1 MDKATSRRGP
11 TGKQTTFGGLVLAF
25 VIALYAYGQPILNER
40 MGWNL
45 PALPKTSSTEVAEAK
60 TATKTVSQPKSAE
73 PSTSTN
79 ADAAKPTEPERE
91 IAVPTPTKTLAPKTD
106 PPKSQPGP
114 LADRAPA
121 STTKPASTPPETG
134 SETKPKP
141 KPTVGKP
148 DVPAP
153 KIKPTIKPAPA
164 NDPNLLYGL
173 LKDLGDERYLSP
185 AGLLFT
191 RGGAEGHR
199 LDHLER
205 HTVDDPQRPGKHG
218 VFDGGMEGALATIER
233 AYERALTGAKTTKE
247 VEDGRTIY
255 TVDMG
260 SRVGF
265 IGGRDGNR
273 KNKPMARR
281 VKMVLDK
288 DRVITAYPL

>member
-1 MDKATSRRGP
+1 MTETMDKVTPRRGP

-25 VIALYAYGQPILNER
+25 VIALYSFAQPILNER
-40 MGWNL
+40 LGWKL
-45 PALPKTSSTEVAEAK
+45 PALPKTGSAEFSETK

-73 PSTSTN
+73 P
-79 ADAAKPTEPERE
+79 
-91 IAVPTPTKTLAPKTD
+91 ITKTDLS
-106 PPKSQPGP
+106 KSKPGP
-114 LADRAPA
+114 LKDRPVA
-121 STTKPASTPPETG
+121 SPTKPEATPPKTN

-141 KPTVGKP
+141 TVGTQDAPAPSTKPT
-148 DVPAP
+148 
-153 KIKPTIKPAPA
+153 IKPTIKPVPA
-164 NDPNLLYGL
+164 NDPNLRYGL
-173 LKDLGDERYLSP
+173 LKDLGDERYVSP
-185 AGLLFT
+185 AGLMFT

-218 VFDGGMEGALATIER
+218 VFDGGMEGALATIDR

-247 VEDGRTIY
+247 VEEGRTIY

-260 SRVGF
+260 SRVGY

-273 KNKPMARR
+273 QNKPMAQR

>member
-25 VIALYAYGQPILNER
+25 LIALYTYAQPILNER

-45 PALPKTSSTEVAEAK
+45 PAMPKTGSTEVAESK

-73 PSTSTN
+73 PSTK
-79 ADAAKPTEPERE
+79 A
-91 IAVPTPTKTLAPKTD
+91 
-106 PPKSQPGP
+106 
-114 LADRAPA
+114 
-121 STTKPASTPPETG
+121 ASTPPKTS

-141 KPTVGKP
+141 NPTVGKQ
-148 DVPAP
+148 DAPAS
-153 KIKPTIKPAPA
+153 KVKPTIKPAPA
-164 NDPNLLYGL
+164 SDPNLLYGL

-205 HTVDDPQRPGKHG
+205 HTADDPQRPGKHG
-218 VFDGGMEGALATIER
+218 VFDGGMEGALATIDR

-260 SRVGF
+260 SRVGY
-265 IGGRDGNR
+265 IGGGDGNLE
-273 KNKPMARR
+273 NKPMARR